1 MENRRA
7 NYHLEGVIL
16 KEELIALGA
25 ESKIVKINRS
35 GKEFILKI
43 RPQKPYLIPER
54 DQFLRSSRISRES
67 KTLTLARTFGVPTPT
82 IYSIDLNSCTIMM
95 DFIEGSTLKE
105 IANKVGQEELIHLC
119 NTFGQL
125 IAVLHQGHV
134 VHGDPTTSNVIV
146 DNDSK
151 LWLIDFGL
159 ADFNATVEM
168 KGVDLHLIRR
178 ALETTHWDKQEL
190 MLDAIIEGY
199 IDVIGPDA
207 DAIVTRMNEIRER
220 GRYH

>member
-1 MENRRA
+1 M
-7 NYHLEGVIL
+7 EGVIL
-16 KEELIALGA
+16 KEEILALGA
-25 ESKIVKINRS
+25 ESKIVKVKRS
-35 GKEFILKI
+35 DKEYVQKI
-43 RPQKPYLIPER
+43 RPRKPYLIPEI

-67 KTLTLARTFGVPTPT
+67 KTLTLARTLGIPTPT
-82 IYSIDLNSCTIMM
+82 IFSIDLKNYTIVM

-105 IANKVGQEELIHLC
+105 IADKSGGTELVRLC
-119 NTFGQL
+119 NAFGQL
-125 IAVLHQGHV
+125 IALLHQGNV
-134 VHGDPTTSNVIV
+134 VHGDPTTNNVIV

-178 ALETTHWDKQEL
+178 ALETTHWDKEEL
-190 MLDAIIEGY
+190 MLEAIIDGY
-199 IDVIGPDA
+199 SKVIGPDV
-207 DAIVTRMNEIRER
+207 DAILTRMNEIRER

>member
-1 MENRRA
+1 M
-7 NYHLEGVIL
+7 EGVIL
-16 KEELIALGA
+16 KEELLALGA
-25 ESKIVKINRS
+25 ESKIVKVSRS
-35 GKEFILKI
+35 DKEFVLKI
-43 RPQKPYLIPER
+43 RPQKPYLIPEI

-67 KTLTLARTFGVPTPT
+67 KTLTLARTFGIPTPT
-82 IYSIDLNSCTIMM
+82 IYSIDLKSYTIVM

-105 IANKVGQEELIHLC
+105 IANKVKRRELDHLC
-119 NTFGQL
+119 NAFGKL
-125 IAVLHQGHV
+125 IALLHQGNV

-178 ALETTHWDKQEL
+178 ALETTHWEKEEL
-190 MLDAIIEGY
+190 MLEAIIEGY
-199 IDVIGPDA
+199 IDVIGSDA

>member
-7 NYHLEGVIL
+7 GYHMEGGIL
-16 KEELIALGA
+16 KEELLALGA
-25 ESKIVKINRS
+25 ESKIVKVRRA
-35 GKEFILKI
+35 GKEFVLKI
-43 RPQKPYLIPER
+43 RPQKPYLIPEIA
-54 DQFLRSSRISRES
+54 QFLRSSRISRES
-67 KTLTLARTFGVPTPT
+67 KMLTLVRTFGIPTPT
-82 IYSIDLNSCTIMM
+82 IYSIDLENCTIMM

-105 IANKVGQEELIHLC
+105 TANTVKNEELIHLC

-125 IAVLHQGHV
+125 IGQLHQGNV

-178 ALETTHWDKQEL
+178 ALETTHWDKQNL
-190 MLDAIIEGY
+190 MLEAIMEGY
-199 IDVIGPDA
+199 VGVIGADADVI
-207 DAIVTRMNEIRER
+207 ITRMKEIRER